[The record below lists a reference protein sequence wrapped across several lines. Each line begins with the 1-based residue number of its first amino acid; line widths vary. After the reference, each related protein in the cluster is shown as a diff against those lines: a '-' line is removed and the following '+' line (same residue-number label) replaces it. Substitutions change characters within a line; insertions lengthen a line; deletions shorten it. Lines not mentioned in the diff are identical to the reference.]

1 MYNCIRCGYSTQHKG
16 TFIRHIERTNRCKNK
31 HGNFSKNEIYEKNGM
46 EMKINK
52 SNENDKPAKPAYQED
67 KPEAKPAYQKA
78 KPTAKP
84 AYQKAKPTAKPA
96 YQEAKP
102 EAKPT
107 YQEAKPTEPDTKL
120 ETKLDNKLDNK
131 SDKLETKSKT
141 GLETKSKTGLET
153 KSKTGLET
161 KSKTGLETKS
171 KTGLET
177 KSYILDKLI
186 NKPNIIKKEIKSDFR
201 IIKEDIINIKSSKN
215 TYNCKYCGKSF
226 KHYQSRYKHEKSRC
240 PKREIK
246 PKKKKVQADG
256 SILPYNDTNK
266 QFLTD
271 DMIKKCMEK
280 QNRCVPEIIKLVHF
294 NNKHPENMNL
304 CISNLKNDYVMVF
317 DGEEWIVKNRDDMF
331 DKLIS
336 DSEKILQSKFMKWF
350 DTAKEDDKYNKAV
363 GKFKKYLD
371 KSSNQTLINSIKKE
385 LKLLLYNTRNKKKNP
400 LKDCIITEVYT

>member
-107 YQEAKPTEPDTKL
+107 YQEAKPTEPDTKFDKL
-120 ETKLDNKLDNK
+120 EIKSDKLEIKT
-131 SDKLETKSKT
+131 DKLETKSKT
-141 GLETKSKTGLET
+141 DI
-153 KSKTGLET
+153 
-161 KSKTGLETKS
+161 
-171 KTGLET
+171 ET

-201 IIKEDIINIKSSKN
+201 IIKEEIINIKSSKN
-215 TYNCKYCGKSF
+215 TYNCKYCCKSF

>member
-1 MYNCIRCGYSTQHKG
+1 MCKKKSLKIYKDKCIIVLDVAILHRHKG

-107 YQEAKPTEPDTKL
+107 YQEAKPTEPDTKFDKL
-120 ETKLDNKLDNK
+120 EIKSDKLEIKT
-131 SDKLETKSKT
+131 DKLETKSKT
-141 GLETKSKTGLET
+141 DI
-153 KSKTGLET
+153 
-161 KSKTGLETKS
+161 
-171 KTGLET
+171 ET

-201 IIKEDIINIKSSKN
+201 IIKEEIINIKSSKN
-215 TYNCKYCGKSF
+215 TYNCKYCCKSF

>member
-16 TFIRHIERTNRCKNK
+16 TFIRHIERNNQCKNK
-31 HGNFSKNEIYEKNGM
+31 HGNYSKNEIYKKNGM

-52 SNENDKPAKPAYQED
+52 SNDKPAKPA
-67 KPEAKPAYQKA
+67 KPAYHLP
-78 KPTAKP
+78 KPDKP
-84 AYQKAKPTAKPA
+84 AYHLAEIGADI
-96 YQEAKP
+96 EAEI
-102 EAKPT
+102 EAEI
-107 YQEAKPTEPDTKL
+107 EADIEADIEAEIEADIEAEIEAEIDNTE
-120 ETKLDNKLDNK
+120 
-131 SDKLETKSKT
+131 
-141 GLETKSKTGLET
+141 
-153 KSKTGLET
+153 
-161 KSKTGLETKS
+161 
-171 KTGLET
+171 
-177 KSYILDKLI
+177 
-186 NKPNIIKKEIKSDFR
+186 PNIIKKEIKSDFR
-201 IIKEDIINIKSSKN
+201 IIKEEIIKSSKN
-215 TYNCKYCGKSF
+215 TYNCKYCDKNF
-226 KHYQSRYKHEKSRC
+226 KHYQSRYKHEKYRC

-246 PKKKKVQADG
+246 PKKVQIDG

-266 QFLTD
+266 HFLTD

-350 DTAKEDDKYNKAV
+350 DDAKEDDKYNKAV
-363 GKFKKYLD
+363 GKFKKYLN

>member
-84 AYQKAKPTAKPA
+84 AYQ
-96 YQEAKP
+96 EAKP

-131 SDKLETKSKT
+131 SDK
-141 GLETKSKTGLET
+141 
-153 KSKTGLET
+153 
-161 KSKTGLETKS
+161 LETKS